1 MSQSITLARPY
12 ARAAFGAAQDAQQ
25 LPAWSQALGFSAQVA
40 ADPRIAALLPNPQLT
55 REQALALL
63 APEGAGEGF
72 TRFLGVLADAGR
84 LVLLPEIAAL
94 YEQLRAQAE
103 HVVLARVTSAA
114 ELPPGELDVIKAALA
129 KRFGRQVEVT
139 TEVDASLIGG
149 AIIDAGDVV
158 IDGSLKGKLAR
169 LQTALAG

>member
-25 LPAWSQALGFSAQVA
+25 LPAWSQALGFSAQIASEPQV
-40 ADPRIAALLPNPQLT
+40 AALLLNPQLT
-55 REQALALL
+55 REQALMLL
-63 APEGAGEGF
+63 SPQGVDEAF
-72 TRFLGVLADAGR
+72 TRFLGVLADARR
-84 LVLLPEIAAL
+84 LPLLPEIAAL
-94 YEQLRAQAE
+94 YEQLRAEAE
-103 HVVLARVTSAA
+103 RIVLAKVTSAS

-129 KRFGRQVEVT
+129 KRFGRQVAVT

>member
-40 ADPRIAALLPNPQLT
+40 ADPRVAALLPNPQLT

-63 APEGAGEGF
+63 APEGAGEEF

-84 LVLLPEIAAL
+84 LALLPEIAAL

-149 AIIDAGDVV
+149 AVIDAGDVV